1 VINYS
6 KNETKSIHLEEDSLR
21 VSFLSEALPYIQ
33 KFANRRIVIKYGG
46 AAMVDKKLQKAVFR
60 DIALL
65 STVGVKPVVI
75 HGGGPEIN
83 QWLKKLGIK
92 TEFRDGLRVT
102 DQQTMDVVEMVLVGR
117 VNKQIVNGI
126 NTLGAEAVGLSGVDG
141 KLIEARPWGNGKHG
155 RVGDVASINPDLLE
169 PLLAKGYVPVIS
181 SVAATQEGLSHN
193 INADTVAGEIAASI
207 DAEKLI
213 LLTDTPGILKNQE
226 DNSTLIKQLGIAE
239 ARDLIKEGVV
249 NGGMT
254 PKTECCIRA
263 LAQGVSA
270 AHIIDGRIPHAL
282 LLEVFTDAGIGTM
295 LTARN

>member
-1 VINYS
+1 MINYS
-6 KNETKSIHLEEDSLR
+6 QNENKSIHLEEDSLR

-46 AAMVDKKLQKAVFR
+46 AAMVDKTLQKAVFR

-126 NTLGAEAVGLSGVDG
+126 NSLGAEAVGLSGVDG
-141 KLIEARPWGNGKHG
+141 KLIEARPWGDGNHG
-155 RVGDVASINPDLLE
+155 RVGDVASINPYLLE

-181 SVAATQEGLSHN
+181 SVAATEEGLSHN

-213 LLTDTPGILKNQE
+213 LLTDTPGILKKQE
-226 DNSTLIKQLGIAE
+226 DTSSLIKQLGIAE
-239 ARDLIKEGVV
+239 ARELIRDGIV